1 MPVALQDIDA
11 ELRLAAESFLESDE
25 ALAIDVR
32 AKQVQLSMI
41 FKWYRED
48 FGSNQQQ
55 VLEFLYNHM
64 GEGKKKQDLKEVKQ
78 KAKVTYMTY
87 NWGINN

>member
-1 MPVALQDIDA
+1 
-11 ELRLAAESFLESDE
+11 
-25 ALAIDVR
+25 
-32 AKQVQLSMI
+32 MI

>member
-1 MPVALQDIDA
+1 MPVTLQDIDA

-25 ALAIDVR
+25 ALAIDVT